1 MNEELMSYYRAR
13 LADNLPTLRA
23 KLKMT
28 QEELADRLNISRHT
42 VIGIES
48 KNRVMPWTTFLA
60 IVFLFERFEETKLL
74 LHVLKIYPV
83 EYEDE
88 LHSNFEVV

>member
-1 MNEELMSYYRAR
+1 MMEFSEKLQELR
-13 LADNLPTLRA
+13 
-23 KLKMT
+23 KQKGMT